1 MEVMSILAWGVLK
14 ICIGLLNLMQR
25 NSLSAQETC
34 KGLLQAI
41 VKLTPCL
48 ALFIVMCAIS
58 QLRLVASNE
67 VIVLPISSL
76 KLGFLIVLC
85 LVYLFMIISVITG
98 AIIT

>member
-1 MEVMSILAWGVLK
+1 MSILAWGVLK

-41 VKLTPCL
+41 VKRTPCL

-58 QLRLVASNE
+58 QLRLVAPNE
-67 VIVLPISSL
+67 VIVYRFPPLNWV
-76 KLGFLIVLC
+76 F
-85 LVYLFMIISVITG
+85 
-98 AIIT
+98 